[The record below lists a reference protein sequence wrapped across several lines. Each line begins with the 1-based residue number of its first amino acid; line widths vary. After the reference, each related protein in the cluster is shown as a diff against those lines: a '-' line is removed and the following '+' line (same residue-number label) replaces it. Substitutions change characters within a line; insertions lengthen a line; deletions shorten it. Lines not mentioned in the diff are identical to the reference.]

1 MISVILLSNVYSRK
15 KHKHSKNKISCNNKD
30 ELIIITNP
38 LIMIETPIYFLNI
51 SSFQIT
57 VFFTSSFN
65 SLHVEFTSFI
75 ELTHQKPKSILQL
88 S

>member
-1 MISVILLSNVYSRK
+1 MFEKLSFILLSKFDNEIGEKESV
-15 KHKHSKNKISCNNKD
+15 
-30 ELIIITNP
+30 
-38 LIMIETPIYFLNI
+38 YFLNI
-51 SSFQIT
+51 SSFQTT

-75 ELTHQKPKSILQL
+75 ELTHQNPKSILQL